1 MKWAGKRVLIEAAVE
16 SVADARAAAEG
27 GADRLELCAALDL
40 GGLTPSL
47 GAYLEVRAAVPLPTV
62 VMIRPRPGDFV
73 ADDDEVRVMARDM
86 EQFRPHQPAGFVFGC
101 LDKSGRVHLDHCRRL
116 VEAAGGVPCV
126 FHRAF
131 DRCPDWVAAVDALGD
146 LGFTRLL
153 TSGREEVA
161 LKGATVIGA
170 VRYHAGDRVEV
181 LPCGRVRSDTV
192 AELVR
197 LTGCTQVHGSF
208 ATPKPVKD
216 GRGHRGYQ
224 PISVTDPAEVG
235 AVRAALTQLALQTHG

>member
-1 MKWAGKRVLIEAAVE
+1 MSRVGKRILIEVAVE
-16 SVADARAAAEG
+16 SLADARAAEQG

-40 GGLTPSL
+40 GGLTPSV
-47 GAYLEVRAAVPLPTV
+47 GAYLEVRAAVSLPVV

-73 ADDDEVRVMARDM
+73 ADADEVRVMARDL

-101 LDKSGRVHLDHCRRL
+101 LDQSGRVHLDHCRRL

-131 DRCPDWVAAVDALGD
+131 DRCPAPAQAVDTLGD
-146 LGFTRLL
+146 LGFVRLL
-153 TSGREEVA
+153 TSGREDTAIQGVA
-161 LKGATVIGA
+161 AIAATV
-170 VRYHAGDRVEV
+170 VHAADRVEV
-181 LPCGRVRSDTV
+181 LPCGRVRADTV

-208 ATPKPVKD
+208 AVPKPVKD
-216 GRGHRGYQ
+216 GRGHRGY
-224 PISVTDPAEVG
+224 PPVSMTDPAAVA
-235 AVRAALTQLALQTHG
+235 AVRAALTRLTVGDGV